1 MLILNLIIAG
11 LFIYFVGFGFFYA
24 TVYCGI
30 KDYKERK
37 RKEKEESE
45 RKARQEARINES
57 RRKCWDSLPA
67 FYESIPRQNLI
78 ELLRALDNY
87 EWLNKKYPTF
97 SKLANSGNMKEII
110 ALKSDFME
118 DAEKYSGK
126 SRYDFV
132 FVDLHIKYIKE
143 KLGVQLY

>member
-1 MLILNLIIAG
+1 
-11 LFIYFVGFGFFYA
+11 
-24 TVYCGI
+24 
-30 KDYKERK
+30 
-37 RKEKEESE
+37 
-45 RKARQEARINES
+45 
-57 RRKCWDSLPA
+57 
-67 FYESIPRQNLI
+67 
-78 ELLRALDNY
+78 
-87 EWLNKKYPTF
+87 
-97 SKLANSGNMKEII
+97 MKEII